1 MTMIQL
7 GLTELA
13 VGLAVLEAAYQ
24 GGVFVALVVLFG
36 VYGGLEM
43 GIKAEFEAKK
53 RPVKTVFLVKQ
64 ITISKVSNYSV
75 AQGIIV

>member
-13 VGLAVLEAAYQ
+13 VGLVM
-24 GGVFVALVVLFG
+24 FFG
-36 VYGGLEM
+36 IYGDLGM

-53 RPVKTVFLVKQ
+53 RPLKTVFLVKQ

-75 AQGIIV
+75 AEGL